1 MKAKRRMPKSPGPH
15 SPKLAP
21 LETEIMEQ
29 HLQGTSVIQHFMRL
43 KPEVRKIS
51 R

>member
-1 MKAKRRMPKSPGPH
+1 MKAKLRMPKSPGPH

-29 HLQGTSVIQHFMRL
+29 HLQGKTISSIQ
-43 KPEVRKIS
+43 K
-51 R
+51 